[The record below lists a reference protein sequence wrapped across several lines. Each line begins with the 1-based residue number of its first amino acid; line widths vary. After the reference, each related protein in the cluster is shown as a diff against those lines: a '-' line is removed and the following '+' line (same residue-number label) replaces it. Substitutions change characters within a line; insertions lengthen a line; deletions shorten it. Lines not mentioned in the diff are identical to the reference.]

1 MLIKEGNGL
10 PTSKNAY
17 RLHIGRYS
25 EPGRLYL
32 LTTVTQQRRPIFRD
46 FRFGR
51 LVVDQ
56 LRHAHEDG
64 IVSSKAWV
72 VMPDHIHW
80 LIELKDKTL
89 GELMCRVKSRSSVSI
104 NRLAKTS
111 ERIWQKGYHDR
122 ALRQEDD
129 VKDIARYI
137 IKNPIR
143 AQLAARIGDY
153 PLWDACW
160 M

>member
-1 MLIKEGNGL
+1 MPRTYNGHQL
-10 PTSKNAY
+10 LK
-17 RLHIGRYS
+17 GRYS
-25 EPGRLYL
+25 ETGRTYL
-32 LTTVTQQRRPIFRD
+32 LTTVTECRRPIFSD
-46 FRFGR
+46 FQLGR
-51 LVVDQ
+51 LVVNQ
-56 LRHAHEDG
+56 LRQAHDEG
-64 IVSSKAWV
+64 IVNSIAWV

-111 ERIWQKGYHDR
+111 ERVWQKGYHDH
-122 ALRQEDD
+122 ALRKEDD
-129 VKDIARYI
+129 MKDIARYI
-137 IKNPIR
+137 IKTPIR